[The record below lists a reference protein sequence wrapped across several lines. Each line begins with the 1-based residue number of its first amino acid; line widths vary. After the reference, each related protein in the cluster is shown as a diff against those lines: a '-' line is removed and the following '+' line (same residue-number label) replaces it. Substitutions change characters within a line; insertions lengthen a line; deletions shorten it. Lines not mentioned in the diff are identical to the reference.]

1 MARVKVRT
9 ETDKERCLLKILI
22 IFVNS
27 SLIQMK
33 KRVKMKL
40 KKLMLKIKLKL
51 EILVMKK
58 AMEMVENLEQK
69 AEMKMV
75 NSFLVVD
82 REAEM
87 DGRQLELHKMTQRNI
102 SKVQGIPKLETLSQR
117 KFSLSRF

>member
-9 ETDKERCLLKILI
+9 EADKERCLLKILI

-33 KRVKMKL
+33 KRAKMKL
-40 KKLMLKIKLKL
+40 KKLTLKIKLKL

-82 REAEM
+82 REVEM
-87 DGRQLELHKMTQRNI
+87 DGHQLELHKMTQQNI
-102 SKVQGIPKLETLSQR
+102 SKVQRIPKLETLSQR